1 MTKPLR
7 FRYERT
13 KYGSHPKCVP
23 APCGLYRPLR
33 RQIFLP
39 ASRTSC
45 ARHRADA
52 RRPAPPGG
60 RRRTEEQPF
69 PLPSPA
75 IGPVRHRPPCPVCPL
90 RLRRQTASR
99 QNNPA
104 SAVAFA
110 IGLYYLYRR
119 QTAPRQNNPASAVAF
134 ALGLYYLYRRQ
145 TAPRQTTSQA
155 RLLLPS
161 VCTIFAGTKLPHHA
175 FCRLFR
181 R

>member
-23 APCGLYRPLR
+23 APCGLYRPPR

-45 ARHRADA
+45 VRHRADA
-52 RRPAPPGG
+52 RRPAPGG

-75 IGPVRHRPPCPVCPL
+75 IGPVRHRPPCPVVRSVCAD
-90 RLRRQTASR
+90 RRH
-99 QNNPA
+99 
-104 SAVAFA
+104 
-110 IGLYYLYRR
+110 
-119 QTAPRQNNPASAVAF
+119 
-134 ALGLYYLYRRQ
+134 LGK
-145 TAPRQTTSQA
+145 TTPQA
-155 RLLLPS
+155 RLLLRSVCTIFTEDRRHLGKTTPRARLLLPSVCTIFTEDRLHLGKTTPQARLLLRS